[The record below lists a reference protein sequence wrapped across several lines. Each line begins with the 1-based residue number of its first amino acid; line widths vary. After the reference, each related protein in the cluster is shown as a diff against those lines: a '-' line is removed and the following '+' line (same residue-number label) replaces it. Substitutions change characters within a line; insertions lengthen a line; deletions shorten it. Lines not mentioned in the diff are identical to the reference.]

1 MMIIR
6 FNKDL
11 ILFELSVFMIKTMI

>member
-1 MMIIR
+1 MVMGFLLI

-11 ILFELSVFMIKTMI
+11 ILS